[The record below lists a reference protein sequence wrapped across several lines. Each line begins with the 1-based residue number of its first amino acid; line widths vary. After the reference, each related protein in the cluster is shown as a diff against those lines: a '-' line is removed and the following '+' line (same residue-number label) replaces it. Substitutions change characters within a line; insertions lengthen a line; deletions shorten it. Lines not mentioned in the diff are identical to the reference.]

1 MTVYKGLSAE
11 CIVLLIGIVRT
22 YSSEES
28 FSIDVL
34 SLAEKFFSTKN
45 TVIKLFQSLRQ
56 SGYVL
61 TEEAFN
67 SRGRGKNI
75 YTFTQAFRDE
85 LENDFFIKNACE
97 NDNPAID
104 ILFENKVIPQKRS
117 GVDNEISLRSSNRLF
132 LLIFILHADS
142 FGVVSGL
149 SNIEIS
155 KLMGGISRDRFKSQ
169 LKTLYDIGVIKCHV
183 SGVTGKELFGKVKGK
198 YYLNLNHQLF
208 ECKKTEISL
217 LRLNFNIIIDGITST
232 EVTALHLLYKS
243 LFDLSGNYTYIGSLE
258 RFNYSPLV
266 SENVKKVEIQKIL
279 PLFKSKALHDQL
291 QLHLLENASEM
302 LSNNWGSL
310 EGDEETIA
318 ITDSAWQKIV
328 PFTKKENFDGAN
340 SIYGDFQSLI
350 NSLSIR
356 IAQKY
361 KSLMLYFLGGDF
373 KPIKVTLVPHGK
385 YGCFTQCIEVIYSD
399 SKKGKI
405 TDVQIDNKKSVTINE
420 SDKKSNAESLIMIK
434 EIDKILLSQKHS

>member
-1 MTVYKGLSAE
+1 MRFFVTVYKGLSAE
-11 CIVLLIGIVRT
+11 CIVLLIGVVRT
-22 YSSEES
+22 YGSEES

-34 SLAEKFFSTKN
+34 SLAEKFLSTKN

-97 NDNPAID
+97 NENPVID
-104 ILFENKVIPQKRS
+104 ALFKNKVVINKRS
-117 GVDNEISLRSSNRLF
+117 GVDNKVLLRSSNRLF
-132 LLIFILHADS
+132 LLILILHADN
-142 FGVVSGL
+142 FGVVSNL
-149 SNIEIS
+149 SNTEIS

-198 YYLNLNHQLF
+198 YYLNLTHQLF

-217 LRLNFNIIIDGITST
+217 LKLNFNIIIDGIAST
-232 EVTALHLLYKS
+232 EITELHSLYKS
-243 LFDLSGNYTYIGSLE
+243 LFDLNGNYTYPGSLE
-258 RFNYSPLV
+258 RFNYSPLIA
-266 SENVKKVEIQKIL
+266 ENVKNFEIRKIL
-279 PLFKSKALHDQL
+279 PLFKNKALHDQL

-302 LSNNWGSL
+302 LSNNWESL
-310 EGDEETIA
+310 EGSENTIA
-318 ITDSAWQKIV
+318 ITDSAWLKIV
-328 PFTKKENFDGAN
+328 PLTKKENFDGAD
-340 SIYGDFQSLI
+340 SAYCDFKPFI

-356 IAQKY
+356 IAKKY
-361 KSLMLYFLGGDF
+361 KSLMLYFLGDDF
-373 KPIKVTLVPHGK
+373 KPCKVTLVPHGK
-385 YGCFTQCIEVIYSD
+385 YGCTQCIEVVYSD
-399 SKKGKI
+399 SNEGKI
-405 TDVQIDNKKSVTINE
+405 TDVLIDNKALVAINN
-420 SDKKSNAESLIMIK
+420 SDKKSKADSLNMIK
-434 EIDKILLSQKHS
+434 EIDKILLSQ